1 MVKFLETFRGWKD
14 TVEYAA
20 HSVIFSEGDPAEV
33 LFVVISGKIG
43 LTLRGEPLG
52 VEEAGGVFGEMA
64 LMDSSKTRA
73 TATALTDVRL
83 ARLDRKQLKEVIRKD
98 PEFALHLMAVLARRL
113 SAADQFIS
121 SRI

>member
-1 MVKFLETFRGWKD
+1 VKFLETFRGWKD
-14 TVEYAA
+14 TVEYEAR
-20 HSVIFSEGDPAEV
+20 SVIFSEGDPAEV

-52 VEEAGGVFGEMA
+52 VEEVGGVFGEMA

-83 ARLDRKQLKEVIRKD
+83 ARVDRKQLKGVISQD

-113 SAADQFIS
+113 LAADQFIS
-121 SRI
+121 PRR